1 MGICNC
7 MKEHEKNEINLEVN
21 RTKEILSIFKDNP
34 HMLLVLKKIQA
45 RFRGLIVRQRV
56 KASRHL
62 KNCNNSFFQ
71 KYENKR
77 EIVSLFLIHHII

>member
-1 MGICNC
+1 
-7 MKEHEKNEINLEVN
+7 MKEHEKNEINLEGN

-56 KASRHL
+56 KASRQL
-62 KNCNNSFFQ
+62 KNSNNSFFY
-71 KYENKR
+71 KNENKR
-77 EIVSLFLIHHII
+77 EVVSYILIILDK